1 MLHADMQKIILH
13 EIRLNLHEARLN
25 IRKTWKTQK
34 TGILKLYE
42 FIMSLLNVRCSVQ
55 SGVKKIVIVKY
66 S

>member
-42 FIMSLLNVRCSVQ
+42 FIECSMF
-55 SGVKKIVIVKY
+55 SSIRGEKDSY